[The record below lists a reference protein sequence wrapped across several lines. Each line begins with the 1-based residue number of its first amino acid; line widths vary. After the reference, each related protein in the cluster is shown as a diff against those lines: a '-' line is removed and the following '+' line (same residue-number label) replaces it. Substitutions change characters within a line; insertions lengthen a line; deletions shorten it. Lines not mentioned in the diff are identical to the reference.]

1 MHDQVGIDYTRLLQ
15 LVGDDATD
23 EVGLG
28 GTQGGHQIVQL
39 LPVGRRHGGEAT
51 ALLATSALSAAAA
64 ASVTRLTGMI
74 GEDLYQQLVTGF
86 LKLIDHRVV
95 QRILVL
101 LQPAG
106 DVVRYLKPDK
116 NF

>member
-28 GTQGGHQIVQL
+28 RTQGGHQVVQL

-51 ALLATSALSAAAA
+51 ALLATSALAAAA
-64 ASVTRLTGMI
+64 ATGVTGLTGMI
-74 GEDLYQQLVTGF
+74 GEDLYQQLITG
-86 LKLIDHRVV
+86 LLELIDHRIV
-95 QRILVL
+95 QRVLVL
-101 LQPAG
+101 L
-106 DVVRYLKPDK
+106 
-116 NF
+116 